1 VKPAIGDD
9 LTVRY
14 PDVSTHTAPST
25 GGIGAYP
32 NALYVPVTDPRAMS
46 VRVGILGATGAV
58 GQRFIQLLDDHP
70 TFDLAAVTASADSAG
85 KTYREAAKWRVDTPI
100 PDDVA
105 EMEVTETTPAGI
117 ADADVDLLFSSLPS
131 GVASEVEPAFLEEG
145 YVVSSNSSND
155 RMAADVPLTIP
166 GSARSPRPDR
176 GPARRARLGRRP
188 REEPELLDDHD
199 GPHPRS
205 DRRVRRESVRVS
217 TLQAVSGAGYSGVT
231 SMEIIDNAIPH
242 IGGEEEK
249 METESRKLLGEFD
262 GAEVHLHGADVA
274 ASCNRIPT
282 LDGHLENVFAEFAED
297 PSPAD
302 LREAMRSFEG
312 RRRAPQ
318 LARPAHQRCSARTSR
333 SAPARLDRTYAGG
346 MGIVAGGVQ
355 ATNAGMKYNCLAHN
369 TIRGA
374 AGASLLNGELLVEE
388 GYV

>member
-1 VKPAIGDD
+1 M
-9 LTVRY
+9 
-14 PDVSTHTAPST
+14 STT
-25 GGIGAYP
+25 
-32 NALYVPVTDPRAMS
+32 
-46 VRVGILGATGAV
+46 VGIVGATGAV
-58 GQRFIQLLDDHP
+58 GQRFVQLLEDHP
-70 TFDLAAVTASADSAG
+70 FFEIGVVTASPESAG
-85 KTYREAAKWRVDTPI
+85 KPYREAAKWRVDTPI

-105 EMEVTETTPAGI
+105 GMEVAETTPAGV
-117 ADADVDLLFSSLPS
+117 AGDDVDLLFSSLPS
-131 GVASEVEPAFLEEG
+131 GVAAEVEPAFLEEG

-166 GSARSPRPDR
+166 EINPDHLGLIEVQRDER
-176 GPARRARLGRRP
+176 GW
-188 REEPELLDDHD
+188 D
-199 GPHPRS
+199 GALVKNPNCSTITMVPTLAAV
-205 DRRVRRESVRVS
+205 DEFGLESVRVS

-231 SMEIIDNAIPH
+231 SMEILDNAIPH
-242 IGGEEEK
+242 IGGEEDK
-249 METESRKLLGEFD
+249 METESRKLLGDFD
-262 GAEVHLHGADVA
+262 GAEVALHDADVA

-312 RRRAPQ
+312 VGDLPSSPDQLIKVFGDDEPERPQ
-318 LARPAHQRCSARTSR
+318 P
-333 SAPARLDRTYAGG
+333 RLDRTYADG

-355 ATNAGMKYNCLAHN
+355 TTDAGAKYNCLAHN